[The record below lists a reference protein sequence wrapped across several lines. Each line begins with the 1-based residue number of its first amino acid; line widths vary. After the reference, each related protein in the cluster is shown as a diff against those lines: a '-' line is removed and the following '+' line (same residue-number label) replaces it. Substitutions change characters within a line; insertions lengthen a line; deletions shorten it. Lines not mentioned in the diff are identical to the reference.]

1 MPTSSQ
7 ASASS
12 RRASTTKPGPPP
24 RASSAAPPLPARF
37 PSHSQAPLPSATTSR
52 RGSAIPELIGTR
64 RDSSI
69 GATSTN
75 PRLRGGSVID
85 AAAAQRSSSAP
96 RNPIDFA
103 SKESQEAMNRLRRL
117 FLPVMMRVILRF
129 RRRSRW
135 KDGQPPRQYTPGSVV
150 AAIMSTKSLL
160 ADCPQRMVESLAA
173 GATFM
178 SLTPKEIIVYAN
190 ESHVSCGIVV
200 LLYGQLEERRPEPG
214 GKKPNAG
221 GGGGSTRPICTQ
233 PHRLHKAMS
242 VLCLMPVMCEDRATS
257 FLATRESEEADVAI
271 ISSRWFWEVTYS
283 MAQASLTTADVMGRT
298 LREVVLPHRRDLL
311 LADYFPT
318 SVVLLRSWMWSMLTA
333 SDRVKLSRSM
343 EVRVLSVGDVL
354 FDEGDY
360 CPYIYVVRRGAL
372 AAIVKGETLAVL
384 EAGAAVGE
392 ESVLFHDRRN
402 CRVVAITVCELYALH
417 AHHLLRRFLKYPE
430 SARRIVAAAIE
441 RQVWWMEEGR
451 TRDVFG
457 LVSILSGVPCL
468 GHTTDAMRD
477 EIARCASVLILPQG
491 HTVVSANTPCTFFC
505 VIGRGSVTLISSM
518 KTAAVAETPSSVNGI
533 DSKGESQLGMRRS
546 SAMKPMSNPA
556 TEMRRESRSAG
567 DFFGELCLKPHLW
580 PYDVMCDSTVSL
592 WQFDREAVLGVLER
606 NRADAQALEVCRQG
620 IGLYRTQRGET
631 SIIDGF
637 EPPATPNAPA
647 NGWRSCIG
655 GQRSRAQSTD
665 FATAP
670 PGARSSSAGSRTPR
684 GGRRAGVE
692 WTPEQWTTYAM
703 TRLQDGLRAEDA
715 KETPPAPSRELR
727 GVDKEVEKTMN
738 EKVLQLVAVQPET
751 PPNPADCDISG
762 DSSELQSIIVGQ
774 LFLIM
779 TEKQSRFLRQVKDS
793 NVRLITEDEGMQL
806 VGELNDSLDDMSG
819 MDALHNSEALVEV
832 TEVMQLEDI
841 SASPLEGSH
850 FLPQRAM
857 PSLSVRDS
865 TDATDY
871 INVHRVDDALSV
883 EGSGGALAGW
893 PMPNASIGRTR
904 RSTSVGALGEASG
917 VLGASL
923 NPRSSLNRSHFVRPS
938 SAVPPSPRCA
948 SGRDDFL
955 SPGAIGVVRPASSSE
970 PRMMPPARTRP
981 ASVDFNQ
988 FNNKLSVDRSTS
1000 MLDRYVKIE
1009 DQNYFDSFVKV
1020 LPLQRDEMWAPDG
1033 VNTDSEMGTG
1043 SMVLL
1048 LLHVRK
1054 CDYLSAKVMQRCAR
1068 PIVKVTLG
1076 ERVLVRTSVMENR
1089 TAPRWPIEHSSFI
1102 SFVRRGTDI
1111 VFSVCDA
1118 GDECRIVY
1126 QASFSTASIHE
1137 NGGVEQRT
1145 MPLTELSVT
1154 GFPANAEMDADVKSV
1169 ESVGRMQRSAKK
1181 PRMTMTML
1189 AVTAN
1194 KYKALRQYLETKE
1207 KVIVDPPGTPEST
1220 KLFLQVMS
1228 VEGLKH
1234 RIEATVT
1241 ASLYNGATS
1250 TTVLKTER
1258 VIPKTRS
1265 PAWPGDTS
1273 FVIISGEGGILSFD
1287 LHHRDAV
1294 IGSTETTVDELI
1306 FGGVGLRR
1314 LPLLQAQTGRLVI
1327 GHLVVGVLGARLGD
1341 SVESRNRDWVTHLAV
1356 EELSLAREGFSI
1368 NPDPFI
1374 VLRSGTGA
1382 ELMRTPLA
1390 FSAFEASWSM
1400 SEASC
1405 LLQCPRLCGSTVSYQ
1420 LEVCDSDE
1428 KEVIGRATILLS
1440 DRGLGPGHLHDLSLD
1455 PPGRGVVRLRS
1466 LCLPVLELPARGA
1479 AGKASSAAALCP
1491 PFSSHLHL
1499 SESATLLLL
1508 HMGGCT
1514 NLPGG
1519 ATVELQIDAIGTLSV
1534 DAQPYLRTAVQEAT
1548 TALQW
1553 PLSKASV
1560 LLRIPSRGDVDDRAA
1575 EAVDLR
1581 QWQCG
1586 HQCHFAVYD
1595 GVVDDV
1601 SQIGQVAVPLSQLL
1615 NTALHTYPLFPR
1627 CMDADGGGLDQQ
1639 PSVGTTT
1646 RPRAAA
1652 ERTLGNLQVFTLLGS
1667 LDHQVRG
1674 TAEQETDTLLTSVP
1688 AAGGHAPPD
1697 QLPYYNPESADI
1709 TAARL
1714 ASALPTTVVL
1724 SVSNICHV
1732 LPSASEKYVQIVV
1745 RRGATVVLSVE
1756 RQMGV
1761 LSHAEWSPTEASAVV
1776 SCGALPADAALVV
1789 ELVAMDVVEGRSDE
1803 EEDGITPSAAGAKA
1817 ESTARDKT
1825 RRRTITKGN
1834 ASAANL
1840 PLGHAELPVSRLS
1853 SVQAGEVRVVT
1864 LMLSRSQRSSS
1875 LSETT
1880 GRLPRVTPSMCALKD
1895 AQVVWPTVSFCIF
1908 GNRA

>member
-1 MPTSSQ
+1 
-7 ASASS
+7 
-12 RRASTTKPGPPP
+12 
-24 RASSAAPPLPARF
+24 
-37 PSHSQAPLPSATTSR
+37 
-52 RGSAIPELIGTR
+52 
-64 RDSSI
+64 
-69 GATSTN
+69 
-75 PRLRGGSVID
+75 
-85 AAAAQRSSSAP
+85 
-96 RNPIDFA
+96 
-103 SKESQEAMNRLRRL
+103 
-117 FLPVMMRVILRF
+117 MR
-129 RRRSRW
+129 
-135 KDGQPPRQYTPGSVV
+135 
-150 AAIMSTKSLL
+150 TKSLL

-173 GATFM
+173 GATFT

-214 GKKPNAG
+214 GKKPKTDD
-221 GGGGSTRPICTQ
+221 GGSTRPICTQ
-233 PHRLHKAMS
+233 PHRLHKAMN

-283 MAQASLTTADVMGRT
+283 MTQASPTTADVMGRM

-311 LADYFPT
+311 LVDYFPT

-372 AAIVKGETLAVL
+372 HAIVKGETLAVL
-384 EAGAAVGE
+384 EAGTAVGE

-402 CRVVAITVCELYALH
+402 CRVVAVTVCEIYALH

-430 SARRIVAAAIE
+430 NARRIMAAAVE

-468 GHTTDAMRD
+468 GHTTDTMRE
-477 EIARCASVLILPQG
+477 EIAQCASVLILPQG
-491 HTVVSANTPCTFFC
+491 HTLVSTNTPCTFFC
-505 VIGRGSVTLISSM
+505 VIGRGSVTLISSV
-518 KTAAVAETPSSVNGI
+518 KAPPVAETPSSANGI
-533 DSKGESQLGMRRS
+533 DRKGESQPSMRRS
-546 SAMKPMSNPA
+546 SGVKQMGTPP

-580 PYDVMCDSTVSL
+580 PYDVVCDSTVSL
-592 WQFDREAVLGVLER
+592 WQFDREAVLRVLER
-606 NRADAQALEVCRQG
+606 NRADAQALEVSRQG

-637 EPPATPNAPA
+637 EPPATPNAST
-647 NGWRSCIG
+647 NGWRSYMG

-665 FATAP
+665 FSTAP
-670 PGARSSSAGSRTPR
+670 PGARSSSAGSRSGRRLSLSHVAAPEWFSRGSPSEGLTPR
-684 GGRRAGVE
+684 GGRHAGVD

-774 LFLIM
+774 LFLIV
-779 TEKQSRFLRQVKDS
+779 TEKQSRFLRQVNDS
-793 NVRLITEDEGMQL
+793 NVRLITEDADTQL
-806 VGELNDSLDDMSG
+806 VGELNDSLGDMSA
-819 MDALHNSEALVEV
+819 MDAMHNSEALVEV
-832 TEVMQLEDI
+832 TEVVQLEDI
-841 SASPLEGSH
+841 SASPLEGSR

-865 TDATDY
+865 TDVTDFV
-871 INVHRVDDALSV
+871 NVHRVDDGLSV
-883 EGSGGALAGW
+883 EANGGAQAGW
-893 PMPNASIGRTR
+893 LLPNTSIGRTR

-917 VLGASL
+917 VFGGSW

-948 SGRDDFL
+948 SGRDDLL
-955 SPGAIGVVRPASSSE
+955 SPGAIGVMRPASSSE
-970 PRMMPPARTRP
+970 PRVMPPVRTRP

-988 FNNKLSVDRSTS
+988 FNNRLSVDRSTS

-1009 DQNYFDSFVKV
+1009 DQNYFDNFVKV

-1033 VNTDSEMGTG
+1033 VSTDSEMGTS

-1054 CDYLSAKVMQRCAR
+1054 CDYLSAEVMQRCAR
-1068 PIVKVTLG
+1068 PMVKVTLG
-1076 ERVLVRTSVMENR
+1076 ERVLVRTSVMKNC

-1118 GDECRIVY
+1118 DDESRIVY

-1137 NGGVEQRT
+1137 NGGVEQRA
-1145 MPLTELSVT
+1145 MSLTELSVT
-1154 GFPANAEMDADVKSV
+1154 GSPVNAEMDADVTSTESSGRIQKSA
-1169 ESVGRMQRSAKK
+1169 RK
-1181 PRMTMTML
+1181 PRLAMTML

-1220 KLFLQVMS
+1220 KLFLQVLS

-1234 RIEATVT
+1234 RIEAFVT
-1241 ASLYNGATS
+1241 ASLYNGETS

-1265 PAWPGDTS
+1265 PAWPGETS

-1287 LHHRDAV
+1287 LHHKEAV
-1294 IGSTETTVDELI
+1294 IGSTETAVDELI

-1314 LPLLQAQTGRLVI
+1314 LPLLQAQTGRVVI

-1356 EELSLAREGFSI
+1356 EQLSLAREGFSI

-1400 SEASC
+1400 AEASC

-1440 DRGLGPGHLHDLSLD
+1440 DRGLGRDHLHDVSLN

-1466 LCLPVLELPARGA
+1466 FCLPVLELPVRGA
-1479 AGKASSAAALCP
+1479 ADKASAAAALCP
-1491 PFSSHLHL
+1491 PFASQLHL
-1499 SESATLLLL
+1499 SESVTLLLL
-1508 HMGGCT
+1508 HMSGCA

-1519 ATVELQIDAIGTLSV
+1519 ATVELQIDAIGTLSI

-1548 TALQW
+1548 TDLQW

-1560 LLRIPSRGDVDDRAA
+1560 LLRIPSQVGVYDRTGD
-1575 EAVDLR
+1575 EVDLC
-1581 QWQCG
+1581 QWGCR

-1595 GVVDDV
+1595 GVMDDV

-1627 CMDADGGGLDQQ
+1627 CMDAGGGGLDQE
-1639 PSVGTTT
+1639 PSVSTTAH
-1646 RPRAAA
+1646 PRVAA
-1652 ERTLGNLQVFTLLGS
+1652 EKTSGNLQVFTLLGS
-1667 LDHQVRG
+1667 LDHEVRG
-1674 TAEQETDTLLTSVP
+1674 TAEQEPDTPSTSVP
-1688 AAGGHAPPD
+1688 VVGGDAPPD

-1709 TAARL
+1709 TAARQ
-1714 ASALPTTVVL
+1714 ASTLPTTVVL

-1732 LPSASEKYVQIVV
+1732 LPSASEKYVHLVV
-1745 RRGATVVLSVE
+1745 RHGATAVLSVE

-1776 SCGALPADAALVV
+1776 SCETLPADTALVV
-1789 ELVAMDVVEGRSDE
+1789 ELVAMDVVEGGNEE
-1803 EEDGITPSAAGAKA
+1803 EEDGSTPSAAAAKA
-1817 ESTARDKT
+1817 ESTTRGRARY
-1825 RRRTITKGN
+1825 RTITNGS
-1834 ASAANL
+1834 ASAAHL
-1840 PLGHAELPVSRLS
+1840 PLGHAQLPVSRLS
-1853 SVQAGEVRVVT
+1853 SVEAGEVRVVT
-1864 LMLSRSQRSSS
+1864 LMLSSSQRSSS
-1875 LSETT
+1875 LPETT
-1880 GRLPRVTPSMCALKD
+1880 GCLPRVAPSMRAPED
-1895 AQVVWPTVSFCIF
+1895 AQVVCPTVSFCIF
-1908 GNRA
+1908 GSRV